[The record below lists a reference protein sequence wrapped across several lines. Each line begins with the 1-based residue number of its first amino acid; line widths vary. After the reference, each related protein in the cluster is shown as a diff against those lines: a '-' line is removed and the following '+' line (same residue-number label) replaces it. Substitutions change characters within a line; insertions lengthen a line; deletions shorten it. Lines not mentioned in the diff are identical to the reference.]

1 MPVGSTLSVERA
13 RSHPLTSPSSTSI
26 AKPSTAQTPSA
37 APRRTGL
44 LITVLASLTAVAPLA
59 TDMYVPAFPDMT
71 RALGASSSGIQL
83 SMTAFLLGLVI
94 GQLLI
99 GPLSDGHG
107 RRRLLLGGSTL
118 FTVFSLA
125 CAAAPNIEVLT
136 TARLLEGT
144 AGAAGMVISRAV
156 LTDLYRGTD
165 LTRHFSVLS
174 MILGVAP
181 VAAPVIGG
189 LIATGASWRAVFL
202 VLAGFGLMLV
212 LAVWR
217 WVPESLPAERRQ
229 RGGLPAAFRAMGR
242 LTRQRAFMGYV
253 LVLSCASAA
262 LFAYIAG
269 SPFVFQDIYG
279 ASATGYSLIFAVNA
293 LGMLV
298 ASGLVGAL
306 SRHLPLTTLLSVG
319 VGLAVVGTL
328 AQVAIDLTTG
338 GSLITTW
345 GCLFL
350 AMFGTG
356 LTITTTY
363 TLGQTV
369 AARAAGGASAMLGGG
384 QFLLGGLVSPLVG
397 AFGESSPTPMA
408 VIMCIGFVCSAAML
422 VLLVRPWQRQ
432 GADRTTK

>member
-1 MPVGSTLSVERA
+1 MRAAPATRQRVDYSLHIHPSPLSGD
-13 RSHPLTSPSSTSI
+13 SWHTPL
-26 AKPSTAQTPSA
+26 PSA
-37 APRRTGL
+37 PARRP
-44 LITVLASLTAVAPLA
+44 VARRRYAFCRKSQVTPL
-59 TDMYVPAFPDMT
+59 DF
-71 RALGASSSGIQL
+71 
-83 SMTAFLLGLVI
+83 AFLHIHRQAIDRAGAFRGAPSHRTADHRVGLTDR
-94 GQLLI
+94 GR
-99 GPLSDGHG
+99 PAGHG
-107 RRRLLLGGSTL
+107 RRRLLLGGSAL

-125 CAAAPNIEVLT
+125 CAAAPNVEVLT
-136 TARLLEGT
+136 AARLLEGT

-156 LTDLYRGTD
+156 LTDLYRGAD
-165 LTRHFSVLS
+165 VARHFSVLS

-242 LTRQRAFMGYV
+242 LTRQRAFMGHV

-269 SPFVFQDIYG
+269 SPLVFQDIHG

-306 SRHLPLTTLLSVG
+306 SRRLPLTTLLSVG

-328 AQVAIDLTTG
+328 AQAAIVLTTG

-350 AMFGTG
+350 TMFGTG

-363 TLGQTV
+363 TLGQTA

-422 VLLVRPWQRQ
+422 VLLVRPWQRR